1 VAVQG
6 DTLDEPD
13 ETFLVNLTN
22 AVNATISDAQ
32 ATGTILDDD
41 APTLSIGDV
50 SVSEGDSGERSANF
64 VVTLSRAAAQD
75 VTVDFSTA
83 DGSASAPADYTA
95 ASGQLTIAA
104 GQTTGQIAVAVQGD
118 TLDEPDETFLVNL
131 TNAVNATIS
140 DAQATGTILDD
151 DAPVVVPGCEVSGKG
166 VIKAANGDW
175 ATFRFD
181 VESGP
186 RPRGR
191 ARYRDRGPARPLKLK
206 SSQITEVTVSAD
218 ERHATIL
225 GKGKIN
231 RAGSFDFAIEVDE
244 VLHAPDSFHIR
255 LNDRYDS
262 GKQRILKGDV
272 DIECEED
279 DDDDDDD
286 RHDKGKKS

>member
-1 VAVQG
+1 
-6 DTLDEPD
+6 
-13 ETFLVNLTN
+13 
-22 AVNATISDAQ
+22 
-32 ATGTILDDD
+32 
-41 APTLSIGDV
+41 
-50 SVSEGDSGERSANF
+50 
-64 VVTLSRAAAQD
+64 
-75 VTVDFSTA
+75 
-83 DGSASAPADYTA
+83 
-95 ASGQLTIAA
+95 
-104 GQTTGQIAVAVQGD
+104 
-118 TLDEPDETFLVNL
+118 
-131 TNAVNATIS
+131 
-140 DAQATGTILDD
+140 
-151 DAPVVVPGCEVSGKG
+151 
-166 VIKAANGDW
+166 
-175 ATFRFD
+175 
-181 VESGP
+181 VESGA